1 MCGLNQSH
9 VFIGAITD
17 RYELI
22 RSELQTKPIFAQR
35 SEHHRDASVGVL
47 IVRVRDAE
55 RNSAIV
61 QSI

>member
-22 RSELQTKPIFAQR
+22 RSELETKPIFAQR
-35 SEHHRDASVGVL
+35 SEHTELPRSLFLSYVL
-47 IVRVRDAE
+47 EMLD
-55 RNSAIV
+55 AIV